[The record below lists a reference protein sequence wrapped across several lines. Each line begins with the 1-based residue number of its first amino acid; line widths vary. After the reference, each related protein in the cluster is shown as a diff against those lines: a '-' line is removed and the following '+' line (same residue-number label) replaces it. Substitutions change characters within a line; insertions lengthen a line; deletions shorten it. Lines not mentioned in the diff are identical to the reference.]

1 MASKTVNIEPSS
13 NKETLQQVAEL
24 LAKMK
29 NEGEKR
35 DLNYEIEPILYDKIS
50 KHLKEYPGRF
60 TDERNFVTRAI
71 EILISWE
78 TDTPTAQDKMNER
91 APLIQQ
97 LAFMNAIGQTPEM
110 IEALLYQHPNCYT
123 INEKEVEQFLKDN
136 EEYVIKGK
144 KIQERMGAAMKSDK
158 QTTTTIP
165 IQEKE
170 RESNEDFEKLM
181 QAIPDAFKFV
191 KNINF
196 KQIEPK
202 DKQIQIDYDGW
213 PLLWNY
219 YTRILPAKIAITAI
233 ADIMN
238 RDKIEVIELTE
249 ENKAHIYDI
258 TEELAKKVKDYET
271 IKKVK
276 RNSKLS
282 IGLPKPI
289 DSDTYSIMNNDEK
302 KVILDSE
309 SRYKDRIIGKPRKNR
324 SSENMTFDGM
334 LSALGLVKAFY
345 SEEDKKTFITLTEE
359 GREFYLLKN
368 PVINGDYTSAFSEE
382 EREMLIED
390 ILPKRDLEFK
400 LNKTAVELIKEH
412 SEQEAEGRFYHI
424 LDNGFYNTIKDY
436 VKKEN
441 HNEAFGADILEQIIE
456 KTDKII
462 EENKKKKKELSTN
475 WKKKDA
481 IQTPV
486 QAYRVATMGRLS
498 EMGVLEWKI
507 KNDSSSTYE
516 IADTKLAKELLK

>member
-202 DKQIQIDYDGW
+202 DKQIQIDYDGG
-213 PLLWNY
+213 
-219 YTRILPAKIAITAI
+219 
-233 ADIMN
+233 
-238 RDKIEVIELTE
+238 LTT
-249 ENKAHIYDI
+249 NP
-258 TEELAKKVKDYET
+258 
-271 IKKVK
+271 
-276 RNSKLS
+276 
-282 IGLPKPI
+282 G
-289 DSDTYSIMNNDEK
+289 
-302 KVILDSE
+302 SE
-309 SRYKDRIIGKPRKNR
+309 PRKN
-324 SSENMTFDGM
+324 G
-334 LSALGLVKAFY
+334 
-345 SEEDKKTFITLTEE
+345 
-359 GREFYLLKN
+359 
-368 PVINGDYTSAFSEE
+368 
-382 EREMLIED
+382 
-390 ILPKRDLEFK
+390 
-400 LNKTAVELIKEH
+400 
-412 SEQEAEGRFYHI
+412 
-424 LDNGFYNTIKDY
+424 
-436 VKKEN
+436 
-441 HNEAFGADILEQIIE
+441 
-456 KTDKII
+456 
-462 EENKKKKKELSTN
+462 
-475 WKKKDA
+475 
-481 IQTPV
+481 
-486 QAYRVATMGRLS
+486 
-498 EMGVLEWKI
+498 
-507 KNDSSSTYE
+507 
-516 IADTKLAKELLK
+516 